1 MVSRREVLRAGFAL
15 GGMTAASGLFER
27 LAAQAI
33 CPSAGPLGEL
43 VGHVPFRGTGPAP
56 PFGELVGGPGLD
68 ARMFTDLSDLAP
80 DRLIT
85 PTERVFVRTTAPA
98 SARASLE
105 RASARQADE
114 AGGPGARGPEAV
126 TLVGPADRATT
137 IPIADL
143 ERAARPMG
151 AHLIECA
158 GNSDPRN
165 YGLMSVAEWDGVPLA
180 EAIDRLGAAPGA
192 AAVRVTGLDHD
203 SPSLRSAPG
212 ASWILPLDTLDR
224 LGAFLAVRM
233 NGGALPPDHGAP
245 VRLVV
250 PGWYGCAWIKWV
262 SELRLVRADEPATAQ
277 MKEFASRTHQAG
289 VPPLAR
295 DFAAPAIDLA
305 ATPVRIEKRRV
316 AGRLE
321 YRIVGIVWGGDRTV
335 DRLLIRFSA
344 AGPFAPFDV
353 CPRPRTHRTWSLWE
367 YRWRPTE
374 PGIYDIVLKAADT
387 SIRTRRL
394 DMYFYTRRVLI
405 DEV

>member
-1 MVSRREVLRAGFAL
+1 MTSRRDFVRRGLAL
-15 GGMTAASGLFER
+15 GGIAAAGGAACLFER

-43 VGHVPFRGTGPAP
+43 VGHVPFRGTGPEP
-56 PFGELVGGPGLD
+56 PFGALVGGPGLD

-85 PTERVFVRTTAPA
+85 PTERVFIRTTVPP
-98 SARASLE
+98 RLD
-105 RASARQADE
+105 RQ
-114 AGGPGARGPEAV
+114 
-126 TLVGPADRATT
+126 TS

-143 ERAARPMG
+143 ARDARPMG

-158 GNSDPRN
+158 GNTDPRN

-180 EAIDRLGAAPGA
+180 DAIDRLGAAPGA

-203 SPSLRSAPG
+203 APSLRSAPG
-212 ASWILPLDTLDR
+212 ASWIVPLDALDR

-233 NGGALPPDHGAP
+233 NGAALPPDHGAP

-262 SELRLVRADEPATAQ
+262 NELRLVRADEPATAQ

-289 VPPLAR
+289 IPPLAR
-295 DFAAPAIDLA
+295 DFAPPAIDLA

-321 YRIVGIVWGGDRTV
+321 YRVVGIVWGGDRTV

-344 AGPFAPFDV
+344 PGPFAPLDV